1 MTNIT
6 AEEELNN
13 GTEFGQLL
21 KTHLPHVPI
30 IGEEVSGTVVFVS
43 KNEVLVDLDGFSVG
57 VIRGRELKDIS
68 GEYDALQVGQKITA
82 KVLDT
87 ENERGQVELSLR
99 EFGEEKAWSDIL
111 ELYEKQDVIDV
122 KIDEVNKGGLLLKVK
137 GVVGFLPV
145 SQLSSEHYPRVE
157 GGDKNRILKALKR
170 FVGKT
175 FKVKVITVDQDDL
188 KVIVSEKAAWEDHQK
203 EKLAQCSKGDIV
215 EGEVK
220 AIANFG
226 VFIGFQDDLEGLI
239 HISELS
245 WRKVDD
251 PHDVVSLGD
260 KLKAQILEIDGTK
273 VFLSLKRL
281 SADPWA
287 SVASTYRVGQVIT
300 GTVSKINP
308 FGAFIDIGNGLQGLA
323 HISELADHK
332 VEDPHKIVKV
342 GEDREFRIIELA
354 PEDHRIG
361 LSIKALGEWSEQKKE
376 EQKEESVK
384 EDVAPVEAPRVPSE
398 DVPVV
403 QSLDSATLDSPPLSE

>member
-1 MTNIT
+1 LQN
-6 AEEELNN
+6 A
-13 GTEFGQLL
+13 TEFGQLL
-21 KTHLPHVPI
+21 KMHLPHVPI
-30 IGEEVSGTVVFVS
+30 ISEEVNGTVVFVS
-43 KNEVLVDLDGFSVG
+43 KNEVLIDLDGFSVG

-68 GEYDALQVGQKITA
+68 GEYDALLVGQKITA

-99 EFGEEKAWSDIL
+99 EFGEEKAWGDIL
-111 ELYEKQDVIDV
+111 ELHEKQDVIDV
-122 KIDEVNKGGLLLKVK
+122 KIDEVNKGGLLVKVK

-145 SQLSSEHYPRVE
+145 SQLSAEHYPRVE

-175 FKVKVITVDQDDL
+175 FKVKVITVDPEDL

-203 EKLAQCSKGDIV
+203 EKLAQCNKGDIV

-220 AIANFG
+220 AIASFG
-226 VFIGFQDDLEGLI
+226 VFIGFHDDLEGLI

-251 PHDVVSLGD
+251 PHDVAVIGD
-260 KLKAQILEIDGTK
+260 KFKAQILEIDGTK

-287 SVASTYRVGQVIT
+287 SVANTYHVGQVIS
-300 GTVSKINP
+300 GTVGKINP

-323 HISELADHK
+323 HISELAGHK
-332 VEDPHKIVKV
+332 VEDPHKILKV

-354 PEDHRIG
+354 PEEHRIG
-361 LSIKALGEWSEQKKE
+361 LSIKALGAWSAPQQE
-376 EQKEESVK
+376 EQKEDTAK
-384 EDVAPVEAPRVPSE
+384 EKEGVSVEAGEAPIKHEEQAGTTIETS
-398 DVPVV
+398 
-403 QSLDSATLDSPPLSE
+403 